1 MNAADRRQH
10 HNPVQRSRIRV
21 AAVLGLSLVGWP
33 ALSRSQAYP
42 AKPIKLIV
50 TAGAGG
56 INDTLA
62 RMISVPLGDALGQ
75 PVIVENKAGAGGMV
89 GAGMLANAAPD
100 GYTLMMAAS
109 SVFSTNKHLMLNLP
123 FDPDKKFAPIVQV
136 ARTHNVIVVSPALKV
151 NSVQDL
157 IRYGRENPGRLN
169 YASAGIGGSLH
180 LAAELFA
187 HMAGVQMKHIPYKAS
202 PPAHA
207 DMLGGQID
215 VIFDGILV
223 AKPLIDAGKI
233 KALAVTSRARTPQ
246 LPDVPTVHESG
257 LPGYEV
263 YGWFGLAAPIGT
275 PDHIIERINR
285 EVVRVLRM
293 PVVRDQ
299 MLVQGA
305 QPIGDSRSQFQSFI
319 RSESDKWGKVIRTAN
334 IKMD

>member
-1 MNAADRRQH
+1 MDTEDKRRH
-10 HNPVQRSRIRV
+10 GGPAQRSRARV
-21 AAVLGLSLVGWP
+21 AAVLGLGLAGWP
-33 ALSRSQAYP
+33 LLSRSQAYP
-42 AKPIKLIV
+42 AKPIKLVV

-89 GAGMLANAAPD
+89 GAGIVANAPPD
-100 GYTLMMAAS
+100 GYTLMIAAS
-109 SVFSTNKHLMLNLP
+109 SVFSTNKHLMPHLT
-123 FDPDKKFAPIVQV
+123 FDPDKKFVPIAQV
-136 ARTHNVIVVSPALKV
+136 ARTHNVVVVSPALKV
-151 NSVQDL
+151 DSIQGL

-187 HMAGVQMKHIPYKAS
+187 HMAGIQMKHIPYKAS

-207 DMLGGQID
+207 DLLAGQID
-215 VIFDGILV
+215 VIFDGIIV
-223 AKPLIDAGKI
+223 AKSLIDSGKV
-233 KALAVTSRARTPQ
+233 KALAVTSKERTPQ
-246 LPDVPTVHESG
+246 FPDVPTVHESG

-263 YGWFGLAAPIGT
+263 YGWFGLAAPAAT
-275 PDHIIERINR
+275 PGHVVERLNR

-293 PVVRDQ
+293 PAVRDQ
-299 MLVQGA
+299 MLLQGA
-305 QPIGDSRSQFQSFI
+305 QPVGDSRSQFQAFI
-319 RSESDKWGKVIRTAN
+319 RSESDKWGKVIRAAN